1 MISVVVLTF
10 NEEANIRCTL
20 ESVQGF
26 SDDIHVVDSFSTD
39 GTLDI
44 SREFDVT
51 IHQNAWD
58 GWAAQRNWTQDNVK
72 LAYPWVLYLDADEIL
87 TDSAKAEILERIQN
101 AGPEVQGF
109 YLPFE
114 FWFLGRKIGKAMV
127 PHLRLVKH
135 ESVRWYAEG
144 AREYNSAPKDSPV
157 LQNYL
162 IHKDNRDLSFW
173 TTSFIKKAESE
184 SEFVY
189 QKSQEKIAWRKLL
202 TELDIKSLLRILLYR
217 VAPPFV
223 RVLPIFIYRLLFQTR
238 LRDGW
243 PAFHYSVLIALWYPI
258 LVDCFYLDKKWGRS
272 NGK

>member
-10 NEEANIRCTL
+10 NEEANIRYTL
-20 ESVQGF
+20 ESAQNF

-39 GTLDI
+39 RTLDI
-44 SREFDVT
+44 AGEFDVT
-51 IHQNAWD
+51 IHQNLWD
-58 GWAAQRNWTQDNVK
+58 GWAAQRNWTQDNANLVH
-72 LAYPWVLYLDADEIL
+72 PWVLYLDADEIL
-87 TDSAKAEILERIQN
+87 TDAAKAEILEKTRN
-101 AGPEVQGF
+101 AGPEVQGY

-114 FWFLGRKIGKAMV
+114 FWFLGRKISKAMV

-144 AREYNSAPKDSPV
+144 AREYNSAPKDSPT
-157 LQNYL
+157 LETYL
-162 IHKDNRDLSFW
+162 IHKDNRDLRFW
-173 TTSFIKKAESE
+173 ATSFIKKAQSE

-189 QKSQEKIAWRKLL
+189 QKSLEKIEWRKMFM
-202 TELDIKSLLRILLYR
+202 ELNVKSLLRVLLYR
-217 VAPPFV
+217 AAPPFV

-258 LVDCFYLDKKWGRS
+258 LVDCFYLEKKWGRN